1 MNSGGEALKTGTNVN
16 TIQIHPG
23 DNVAVVTVAV
33 AKGMPLVG
41 IGNGEIAAV
50 TDIPRHHKVA
60 IEAIARDTPIVK
72 YGETI
77 ALAREA
83 IAPGEWVHTHNII
96 A

>member
-1 MNSGGEALKTGTNVN
+1 MKTEANVN
-16 TIQIHPG
+16 TIHIHPD
-23 DNVAVVTVAV
+23 DNVAVVTVPV
-33 AKGMPLVG
+33 CKGEALVG
-41 IGNGEIAAV
+41 IGTEGVSAV

-60 IEAIARDTPIVK
+60 VRAIAQKMPIVK

-77 ALAREA
+77 ALAKKA